1 MDDAGLAIII
11 ENFDPQPPGTFTKL
25 RNNRIQHCG
34 NRAFA
39 NSGDWFKA
47 WYISSLRGWKQC
59 VARSELVALALAL
72 ICARNLVIIVDS
84 DYAANVLHF
93 VKSKTIEELH
103 SHHKLK
109 KLTCILSCILP
120 GMHGRNEMLN

>member
-1 MDDAGLAIII
+1 MGLDRWYCLKPNDPSVDDAGLAIII

-34 NRAFA
+34 NRTFA

-72 ICARNLVIIVDS
+72 ICARHLVIIVDS

-93 VKSKTIEELH
+93 CQIQNDRR
-103 SHHKLK
+103 
-109 KLTCILSCILP
+109 IAFP
-120 GMHGRNEMLN
+120 P